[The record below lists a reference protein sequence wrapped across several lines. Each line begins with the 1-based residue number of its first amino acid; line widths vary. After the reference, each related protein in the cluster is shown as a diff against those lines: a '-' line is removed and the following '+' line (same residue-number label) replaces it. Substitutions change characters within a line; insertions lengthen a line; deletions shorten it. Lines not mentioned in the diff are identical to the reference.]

1 MWDRVFLSFN
11 NRSYRWLWL
20 SGFLRAFSMAMGV
33 LTQSWLILELTDTG
47 SGGSPFWVGA
57 GAGVMG
63 ATTLMIAPVGGWLAD
78 RFDRRLILVLLDFL
92 TLLTSVALFML
103 IAFDLVEMWHVGVL
117 AISRGI
123 AMAWGMPARNAL
135 TFDLVG
141 RDVLLNATAANFTT
155 QGLSRIIGPA
165 LMGIIIG
172 RAGIEWCYLFMA
184 ITSLLSILCL
194 LNISAS
200 NQDKIVQNRIL
211 SDIKEAL
218 NIAMKPGLVRSL
230 LIMSPIIEIFG
241 FSYQVMLP
249 VMARE
254 VLQVGPEGL
263 GILGSSA
270 GLGSLAGAVLVASF
284 GNYRKK
290 GMLLI
295 VSTGGFGLFLALFAV
310 SEILY
315 ISAVFICLAG
325 AMATIYDVNM
335 STLLQSLSPDRT
347 RGRIMGLLVLTY
359 GISPLG
365 GFQAGIIASMVSA
378 PFAIF
383 IGGSM
388 LVLNSFRCRRLM
400 KRIIEYETDSK

>member
-230 LIMSPIIEIFG
+230 LLMSPIIEIFG

-388 LVLNSFRCRRLM
+388 LVLNSFRCRSLM

>member
-1 MWDRVFLSFN
+1 M
-11 NRSYRWLWL
+11 
-20 SGFLRAFSMAMGV
+20 
-33 LTQSWLILELTDTG
+33 
-47 SGGSPFWVGA
+47 
-57 GAGVMG
+57 
-63 ATTLMIAPVGGWLAD
+63 
-78 RFDRRLILVLLDFL
+78 
-92 TLLTSVALFML
+92 
-103 IAFDLVEMWHVGVL
+103 GVL

-200 NQDKIVQNRIL
+200 KQDKIVQNRIL

-230 LIMSPIIEIFG
+230 LLMSPIIEIFG

-270 GLGSLAGAVLVASF
+270 GLG
-284 GNYRKK
+284 
-290 GMLLI
+290 
-295 VSTGGFGLFLALFAV
+295 
-310 SEILY
+310 
-315 ISAVFICLAG
+315 
-325 AMATIYDVNM
+325 
-335 STLLQSLSPDRT
+335 P
-347 RGRIMGLLVLTY
+347 
-359 GISPLG
+359 
-365 GFQAGIIASMVSA
+365 
-378 PFAIF
+378 
-383 IGGSM
+383 
-388 LVLNSFRCRRLM
+388 
-400 KRIIEYETDSK
+400 

>member
-1 MWDRVFLSFN
+1 
-11 NRSYRWLWL
+11 
-20 SGFLRAFSMAMGV
+20 MAMGV

-230 LIMSPIIEIFG
+230 LLMSPIIEIFG

-388 LVLNSFRCRRLM
+388 LVLNSFRCRSLM

>member
-103 IAFDLVEMWHVGVL
+103 ISFDLVEMWHVGVL

-184 ITSLLSILCL
+184 TTSLLSILCL
-194 LNISAS
+194 LNVSAS

-230 LIMSPIIEIFG
+230 LLMSPIIEIFG

-388 LVLNSFRCRRLM
+388 LVLNSFRCRSLM

>member
-11 NRSYRWLWL
+11 NVSYRWLWL

-57 GAGVMG
+57 GAGIMG
-63 ATTLMIAPVGGWLAD
+63 ATTLLIAPLGGWLAD
-78 RFDRRLILVLLDFL
+78 RFDRRFILILLDFL
-92 TLLTSVALFML
+92 TLVTSIVLFIL
-103 IAFDLVEMWHVGVL
+103 IASDLVKMWHVGLL
-117 AISRGI
+117 AVSRGI

-135 TFDLVG
+135 TFDIVG

-165 LMGIIIG
+165 LIGIIIG
-172 RAGIEWCYLFMA
+172 RFGIEWCYLFMG
-184 ITSLLSILCL
+184 ITSFLSILCL
-194 LNISAS
+194 LNIAVS
-200 NQDKIVQNRIL
+200 NQDKIGGNNIL
-211 SDIKEAL
+211 SEIKEAL

-230 LIMSPIIEIFG
+230 LLMSPIIEIFG

-263 GILGSSA
+263 GLLGSSA
-270 GLGSLAGAVLVASF
+270 GLGSLAGAILVASF

-295 VSTGGFGLFLALFAV
+295 ISTAGFGLFLALFAI
-310 SEILY
+310 SGILY
-315 ISAVFICLAG
+315 LSAVFICLAG

-365 GFQAGIIASMVSA
+365 GFQAGIIASLVSA

-388 LVLNSFRCRRLM
+388 LVLNSLRCRNLM
-400 KRIIEYETDSK
+400 RQIIEYESDSN

>member
-1 MWDRVFLSFN
+1 
-11 NRSYRWLWL
+11 
-20 SGFLRAFSMAMGV
+20 MAMGV

-230 LIMSPIIEIFG
+230 LLMSPIIEIFG

-335 STLLQSLSPDRT
+335 NTLLQSLSPDRT

-388 LVLNSFRCRRLM
+388 LVLNSFRCRSLM

>member
-103 IAFDLVEMWHVGVL
+103 ISFDLVEMWHVGVL

-230 LIMSPIIEIFG
+230 LLMSPIIEIFG

>member
-1 MWDRVFLSFN
+1 
-11 NRSYRWLWL
+11 
-20 SGFLRAFSMAMGV
+20 MAMGV

-103 IAFDLVEMWHVGVL
+103 ISFDLVEMWHVGVL

-230 LIMSPIIEIFG
+230 LLMSPIIEIFG

-388 LVLNSFRCRRLM
+388 LVLNSFRCRSLM

>member
-1 MWDRVFLSFN
+1 
-11 NRSYRWLWL
+11 
-20 SGFLRAFSMAMGV
+20 MAMGV
-33 LTQSWLILELTDTG
+33 LTQSWLILEPTDTG

-200 NQDKIVQNRIL
+200 NQDKIVQNRI
-211 SDIKEAL
+211 
-218 NIAMKPGLVRSL
+218 SL
-230 LIMSPIIEIFG
+230 LYTSPTPRDRQK
-241 FSYQVMLP
+241 SRMQC
-249 VMARE
+249 
-254 VLQVGPEGL
+254 
-263 GILGSSA
+263 SS
-270 GLGSLAGAVLVASF
+270 
-284 GNYRKK
+284 
-290 GMLLI
+290 
-295 VSTGGFGLFLALFAV
+295 
-310 SEILY
+310 
-315 ISAVFICLAG
+315 
-325 AMATIYDVNM
+325 
-335 STLLQSLSPDRT
+335 
-347 RGRIMGLLVLTY
+347 
-359 GISPLG
+359 
-365 GFQAGIIASMVSA
+365 
-378 PFAIF
+378 
-383 IGGSM
+383 
-388 LVLNSFRCRRLM
+388 
-400 KRIIEYETDSK
+400 

>member
-230 LIMSPIIEIFG
+230 LLMSPIIEIFG

-388 LVLNSFRCRRLM
+388 LVLNSFRCRTLM

>member
-1 MWDRVFLSFN
+1 
-11 NRSYRWLWL
+11 
-20 SGFLRAFSMAMGV
+20 MAMGV

-230 LIMSPIIEIFG
+230 LLMSPIIEIFG

-388 LVLNSFRCRRLM
+388 LVLNSFRCRSLM
-400 KRIIEYETDSK
+400 KRIIEYETDSR

>member
-1 MWDRVFLSFN
+1 
-11 NRSYRWLWL
+11 
-20 SGFLRAFSMAMGV
+20 MAMGV

>member
-1 MWDRVFLSFN
+1 
-11 NRSYRWLWL
+11 
-20 SGFLRAFSMAMGV
+20 MAMGV

-57 GAGVMG
+57 GAGIMG
-63 ATTLMIAPVGGWLAD
+63 ATTLLIAPIGGWLAD
-78 RFDRRLILVLLDFL
+78 RFDRRSILILLDFL
-92 TLLTSVALFML
+92 TLVASIVLFAL
-103 IAFDLVEMWHVGVL
+103 IAYDLVRMWHVGVL
-117 AISRGI
+117 AVSRGI

-135 TFDLVG
+135 TFDIVG

-165 LMGIIIG
+165 LLGIIIG
-172 RAGIEWCYLFMA
+172 SFGIEWCYLFMA
-184 ITSLLSILCL
+184 ITSFLSILCL
-194 LNISAS
+194 LNIGVR
-200 NQDKIVQNRIL
+200 NQDNIVNNNIL
-211 SDIKEAL
+211 SEIREAL

-230 LIMSPIIEIFG
+230 LLMSPIIEIFG

-263 GILGSSA
+263 GLLGSSA
-270 GLGSLAGAVLVASF
+270 GLGSLAGAILVASF
-284 GNYRKK
+284 GNYQKK

-295 VSTGGFGLFLALFAV
+295 LAAGGFGLFLALFAL
-310 SEILY
+310 SNILY
-315 ISAVFICLAG
+315 VSALFICLAG

-365 GFQAGIIASMVSA
+365 GFQAGIIASMASA

-383 IGGSM
+383 VGGAM
-388 LVLNSFRCRRLM
+388 LVLNSLRCRNLM
-400 KRIIEYETDSK
+400 RQIIEYEAESN

>member
-1 MWDRVFLSFN
+1 
-11 NRSYRWLWL
+11 
-20 SGFLRAFSMAMGV
+20 MAMGV

-230 LIMSPIIEIFG
+230 LLMSPIIEIFG

-388 LVLNSFRCRRLM
+388 LVLNSFRCRTLM

>member
-1 MWDRVFLSFN
+1 M
-11 NRSYRWLWL
+11 
-20 SGFLRAFSMAMGV
+20 
-33 LTQSWLILELTDTG
+33 
-47 SGGSPFWVGA
+47 
-57 GAGVMG
+57 
-63 ATTLMIAPVGGWLAD
+63 
-78 RFDRRLILVLLDFL
+78 
-92 TLLTSVALFML
+92 
-103 IAFDLVEMWHVGVL
+103 
-117 AISRGI
+117 
-123 AMAWGMPARNAL
+123 
-135 TFDLVG
+135 
-141 RDVLLNATAANFTT
+141 
-155 QGLSRIIGPA
+155 
-165 LMGIIIG
+165 
-172 RAGIEWCYLFMA
+172 
-184 ITSLLSILCL
+184 SILCL

-200 NQDKIVQNRIL
+200 KQDKIVQNRIL

-230 LIMSPIIEIFG
+230 LLMSPIIEIFG

-270 GLGSLAGAVLVASF
+270 GLGSLAGAVLGASF

-388 LVLNSFRCRRLM
+388 LVLNSFRCRSLM

>member
-1 MWDRVFLSFN
+1 
-11 NRSYRWLWL
+11 
-20 SGFLRAFSMAMGV
+20 MAMGV

-230 LIMSPIIEIFG
+230 LLMSPIIEIFG

-254 VLQVGPEGL
+254 VLQVGPEGI

-270 GLGSLAGAVLVASF
+270 GLVSLAGAVLVASF

-295 VSTGGFGLFLALFAV
+295 VSTGGFGLIG
-310 SEILY
+310 S
-315 ISAVFICLAG
+315 SAINKF
-325 AMATIYDVNM
+325 
-335 STLLQSLSPDRT
+335 
-347 RGRIMGLLVLTY
+347 
-359 GISPLG
+359 
-365 GFQAGIIASMVSA
+365 
-378 PFAIF
+378 
-383 IGGSM
+383 
-388 LVLNSFRCRRLM
+388 
-400 KRIIEYETDSK
+400 